1 MNEWAHQLV
10 LLNWPSII
18 SFSSVMYVHHL
29 MSIFHTC
36 AMPHII
42 ASSQLCACICA
53 WETHTHIYI
62 NRMCVR
68 IDSMMEPVFFS
79 SFSIHLYMYIAG
91 MSTKWWIELINK
103 EKEKKRDGIIE
114 INKKKFPLLLFDD
127 YETLLKNSIDL
138 ILSFFFSNMKPI
150 ISVYTFNKTSTHC
163 WFK

>member
-114 INKKKFPLLLFDD
+114 INKKKISASFIRWLRNLIKEFDRFDFEFLF
-127 YETLLKNSIDL
+127 
-138 ILSFFFSNMKPI
+138 F
-150 ISVYTFNKTSTHC
+150 
-163 WFK
+163 